1 MEKIN
6 RSDVTDGLRRQL
18 KNSVGKKKQQFILQ
32 QEEKEN
38 ESDDNEETKSQ
49 LLMKKK
55 KYVSPIEKFRPKT
68 KQDKQEK
75 INKHKEAKVEIKE
88 DPSKKNRF
96 DDQVDPLTDIIN
108 ENITQP
114 TNNTIQEKD
123 INENNDLK
131 EEEVMKESDNSEEE
145 LIKGKKEIDN
155 SEKKYS
161 KKTSLHSIN
170 DEITLFEDVEGNK
183 KETNTRDIGETFSHT
198 SQQSNNHS
206 EKHKNEK
213 KPRKDGEEKKR
224 KKTKT
229 RSRMK
234 NVKKDKRPDH
244 LKPSYLQNTNNK

>member
-18 KNSVGKKKQQFILQ
+18 KNSVGKKKQQFVLQ
-32 QEEKEN
+32 QEEREN
-38 ESDDNEETKSQ
+38 ESDDSEETKSQ
-49 LLMKKK
+49 LLIKKK
-55 KYVSPIEKFRPKT
+55 KYVNPIEKFRPKT
-68 KQDKQEK
+68 KKDKQEK

-96 DDQVDPLTDIIN
+96 NQIESSTDVIN
-108 ENITQP
+108 EGINQLKETK
-114 TNNTIQEKD
+114 TIQEKD
-123 INENNDLK
+123 IKEINDLK
-131 EEEVMKESDNSEEE
+131 EEVIKESNNSEEE
-145 LIKGKKEIDN
+145 LIKEKKEIQQPK
-155 SEKKYS
+155 KKYS
-161 KKTSLHSIN
+161 KKSSPQLIN

-183 KETNTRDIGETFSHT
+183 KETNTRDIIETFSHE
-198 SQQSNNHS
+198 SQQSNQHS

-213 KPRKDGEEKKR
+213 KPQKGGEEKKR

-244 LKPSYLQNTNNK
+244 LKPSYLQNTNSK